1 MDEKDFGCL
10 AIEAGAVSRIMAGDW
25 FLLAGTVIFLIPGF
39 SFLYEILRAKEEGAM
54 TNLKRTLYLYLRV
67 RTCPVLFSVKRRP
80 AG

>member
-1 MDEKDFGCL
+1 MPG
-10 AIEAGAVSRIMAGDW
+10 EAGAVSRIAGDW